1 MSKYI
6 KILPG
11 QSIFDLALQH
21 YGAAEGVSALIK
33 DNSFLNFEDTPTP
46 GMMVYI
52 GTPISV
58 PTVEYFS
65 RNSINIATASVN
77 TFTLPPS
84 VPAPTYNITI
94 HNSDDS
100 YSVDVSKNINNFE
113 LPDITVEV
121 NGAFLNTVPAV
132 NDVNVLVK
140 NQNGA
145 TIGGNVLG
153 EHIVGHTEL
162 HVNNVS
168 FDAVLPENPT
178 PYNIDVVDDLDNPA
192 GYNGGSKW
200 IVPRLLELY
209 WELNFF
215 DTDDVSAVV
224 CTSANEGTLT
234 SGSGANVGT
243 ITISLDGITYF
254 AMGFP
259 FTPVAGDTYYFKR
272 STATVT
278 GNYSMIGTYV

>member
-21 YGAAEGVSALIK
+21 YGAAEGVNALIK

-58 PTVEYFS
+58 PTVEYFT
-65 RNSINIATASVN
+65 RNSINIATASV
-77 TFTLPPS
+77 TSFTLPPS

-100 YSVDVSKNINNFE
+100 YSEEVSKNLNEHE
-113 LPDITVEV
+113 LPDIVLEF
-121 NGAFLNTVPAV
+121 NGSFLNTFPSAKDIDIEVV
-132 NDVNVLVK
+132 NESLTPIGNKVGNRIMVYDVEATINSMPIFDYEASTPIAILVK
-140 NQNGA
+140 NQDGTNTGSWTGA
-145 TIGGNVLG
+145 HW
-153 EHIVGHTEL
+153 EIVE
-162 HVNNVS
+162 
-168 FDAVLPENPT
+168 
-178 PYNIDVVDDLDNPA
+178 
-192 GYNGGSKW
+192 
-200 IVPRLLELY
+200 PRQLN

-215 DTDDVSAVV
+215 DTDDVVAVV
-224 CTSANEGTLT
+224 CTSSNEGTLT
-234 SGSGANVGT
+234 SGSGSNVGT
-243 ITISLDGITYF
+243 ITISLDGVTYF
-254 AMGFP
+254 GMSFP